1 MVFLEKQLAMAL
13 VPQSSC
19 QKLITFKRFAPPSS
33 FPRVCANNTKYIYWK
48 NRENG
53 SENTL
58 DSNESKTHTLNANSS
73 SLKSIF
79 LVFCCLVLL
88 LLNNFWPSNRTKEN
102 LPRFPSEINRKKNK
116 IDEKTKSETAVFFF
130 SIQFSAELASGIG
143 LAYCRFIFWMEG
155 GSNRWNCITL
165 CLGFCGIVCR
175 LKIVDFDTFRAAAL
189 CSSLFPSN
197 KCICAL
203 CWLHFLRF
211 SFLFANSG
219 GGSSTAESS
228 SWPLDCR
235 WSCGQRISLFAH

>member
-102 LPRFPSEINRKKNK
+102 LPRFPLFSQRDKQKKKKQNRRKDKKWNCC
-116 IDEKTKSETAVFFF
+116 FFF
-130 SIQFSAELASGIG
+130 LHPIFSWTGIG
-143 LAYCRFIFWMEG
+143 NW
-155 GSNRWNCITL
+155 T
-165 CLGFCGIVCR
+165 GI
-175 LKIVDFDTFRAAAL
+175 L
-189 CSSLFPSN
+189 
-197 KCICAL
+197 
-203 CWLHFLRF
+203 
-211 SFLFANSG
+211 
-219 GGSSTAESS
+219 
-228 SWPLDCR
+228 
-235 WSCGQRISLFAH
+235 